1 MCKKI
6 VEFLLEVPPIEEIG
20 GQISSIIEQ
29 YRAGAIEKEN
39 CITRILSDH
48 QPFLHK
54 YIDNNVDIKR
64 RMR

>member
-6 VEFLLEVPPIEEIG
+6 VEFLLDVPPIEEIG

-29 YRAGAIEKEN
+29 YRAGAIEKEK
-39 CITRILSDH
+39 CLTRILTDH
-48 QPFLHK
+48 QPFLRK